1 MKGPVSMP
9 KFGNREDEEI
19 GIFLR
24 RYEQAGLAQNWT
36 HADLLQRLPLSL
48 THGASSWHSRVAI
61 PANWQDV
68 KALMLREFRPH
79 GYLEYKQKALVRR
92 MMLQGES
99 VNDYYEAV
107 MLLYDIMESLGKS
120 FTDQEKADKLGSGL
134 HGTLYKD
141 VAMMSPTS
149 PQDFLMKTGK
159 AIDLEKK
166 AQRQQR
172 GFRDQALPNTI
183 KDPIMDENNGKSQ
196 NFKNRNNGNQYQG
209 NYRGSNFQQN
219 YQGNYRGTNN
229 DRGNFRPNPSP
240 SNGFRYNDNNGSRY
254 RGAQNPNQ
262 SFTSRF
268 NGANRGGFR
277 GGFGSWND
285 NNRGNYNNRENQ
297 YNGQRPFNYGN
308 TNTNQWQEN
317 QVSYPRPLPAIEAPP
332 SQDSRKS
339 PACYNCGGPH
349 FKSQCTLPT
358 TGGPQARRQLNCM
371 DRVEQPDLRD
381 LSINII
387 EMGTDKLNRP
397 VMNLT
402 INDQVIE
409 ACITRQREMSAISWA
424 LV

>member
-1 MKGPVSMP
+1 MSTSSTDAVPTATTSTSSVRTTTTTTPIPGGHRTPIGQDAPEISTQGLANAIISAQANLAMKGPVSMP

-183 KDPIMDENNGKSQ
+183 KDPIMDENNGV
-196 NFKNRNNGNQYQG
+196 
-209 NYRGSNFQQN
+209 
-219 YQGNYRGTNN
+219 
-229 DRGNFRPNPSP
+229 RPPC
-240 SNGFRYNDNNGSRY
+240 
-254 RGAQNPNQ
+254 
-262 SFTSRF
+262 
-268 NGANRGGFR
+268 
-277 GGFGSWND
+277 
-285 NNRGNYNNRENQ
+285 
-297 YNGQRPFNYGN
+297 
-308 TNTNQWQEN
+308 
-317 QVSYPRPLPAIEAPP
+317 L
-332 SQDSRKS
+332 
-339 PACYNCGGPH
+339 
-349 FKSQCTLPT
+349 
-358 TGGPQARRQLNCM
+358 ARTK
-371 DRVEQPDLRD
+371 LR
-381 LSINII
+381 
-387 EMGTDKLNRP
+387 
-397 VMNLT
+397 
-402 INDQVIE
+402 
-409 ACITRQREMSAISWA
+409 
-424 LV
+424 